1 MIKGGKGGKNT
12 NVTGLDSE
20 NKIFSYFIQSFAN
33 LKENVILGV
42 KSKIYLYENKGLV
55 VDNKLIEKIH
65 YKPQPDIFVFVPKI
79 KKLWIIEIKNQDT
92 QGTGWEKFE
101 FGIYGYKSNIY
112 QRIFKNVNVE
122 VEGIYTGDNWNKIK
136 YLDDLKDY
144 VYKNYKKTF
153 YYQTEINE
161 LIEKIKK
168 EI

>member
-79 KKLWIIEIKNQDT
+79 KKL
-92 QGTGWEKFE
+92 
-101 FGIYGYKSNIY
+101 
-112 QRIFKNVNVE
+112 
-122 VEGIYTGDNWNKIK
+122 
-136 YLDDLKDY
+136 
-144 VYKNYKKTF
+144 
-153 YYQTEINE
+153 
-161 LIEKIKK
+161 
-168 EI
+168 